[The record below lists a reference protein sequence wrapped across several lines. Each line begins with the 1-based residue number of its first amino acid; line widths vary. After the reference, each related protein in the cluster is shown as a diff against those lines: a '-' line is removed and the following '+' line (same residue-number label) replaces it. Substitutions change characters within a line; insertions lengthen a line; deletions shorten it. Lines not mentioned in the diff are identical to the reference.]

1 MIRVIKMGL
10 RLVQWRL
17 AQARESLRQ
26 QDSPRNRLRRM
37 EARYL
42 REVYGQE
49 STSSQT
55 PKSSHNTKT
64 TPTCLERPMSDD
76 IQIEE
81 TLVPVLTLRLK
92 TLNGVGEARF
102 SNEALSIRKTDDGR
116 LLIPLGAGFA
126 SYADAT
132 LLREMA
138 DYLESQQNVEEEE
151 DVNTPTS

>member
-1 MIRVIKMGL
+1 
-10 RLVQWRL
+10 
-17 AQARESLRQ
+17 
-26 QDSPRNRLRRM
+26 
-37 EARYL
+37 
-42 REVYGQE
+42 
-49 STSSQT
+49 
-55 PKSSHNTKT
+55 
-64 TPTCLERPMSDD
+64 MSDD